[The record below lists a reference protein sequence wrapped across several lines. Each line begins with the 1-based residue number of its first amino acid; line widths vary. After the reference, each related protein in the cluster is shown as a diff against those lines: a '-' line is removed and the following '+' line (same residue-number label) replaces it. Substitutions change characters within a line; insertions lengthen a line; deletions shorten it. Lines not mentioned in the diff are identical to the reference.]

1 MYQKLKPLI
10 RKTSPFATTPKT
22 NMPATWVQPK
32 LVATIKYSELTEE
45 HIFRH
50 PVFIGLRV
58 DKAPQ
63 EVIIPKNEKVM
74 AKAKNTTEK
83 HLKST
88 VAKASK
94 KENTAK
100 EKDTTIKIGK
110 QEVKLTNQSK
120 LYWPDEGYTKGDL
133 IAYYDQMS
141 KFILPYLKDRPE
153 SLNRFPNGIKGPS
166 FYHKDAGDSAP
177 DWVNSVEVYSE
188 SNNKNIDYIVCNDK
202 ATLLYLANLGCIEM
216 NPWNSTVKKQ
226 EHPTYLIIDID
237 PGDKNT
243 FEQVIDVAMAT
254 KQILDE
260 CGVRSYC
267 KTSGS
272 SGLHV
277 FVPMGNKY
285 DYEHVKNFA
294 HLTAMKVTELL
305 PDFTTLER
313 NLKKEVIKN
322 ICRLPAKP
330 PGTNH
335 CQRLQ
340 CAT

>member
-1 MYQKLKPLI
+1 M
-10 RKTSPFATTPKT
+10 
-22 NMPATWVQPK
+22 
-32 LVATIKYSELTEE
+32 
-45 HIFRH
+45 
-50 PVFIGLRV
+50 
-58 DKAPQ
+58 
-63 EVIIPKNEKVM
+63 
-74 AKAKNTTEK
+74 
-83 HLKST
+83 
-88 VAKASK
+88 
-94 KENTAK
+94 
-100 EKDTTIKIGK
+100 GK
-110 QEVKLTNQSK
+110 QEVKLTNQNK
-120 LYWPDEGYTKGDL
+120 IYWPDEGYTKGDL
-133 IAYYDQMS
+133 ITYYDQMS

-153 SLNRFPNGIKGPS
+153 SLNRFPNGIKGPN

-177 DWVNSVEVYSE
+177 NWVTSVEVYSE

-226 EHPTYLIIDID
+226 EYPTYLIIDID

-243 FEQVIDVAMAT
+243 FEQVIEVALAT
-254 KQILDE
+254 KQVLDE

-285 DYEHVKNFA
+285 DYELVKNFA

-313 NLKKEVIKN
+313 NLKKEV
-322 ICRLPAKP
+322 PAKYTWTTCKTGVGKP
-330 PGTNH
+330 LPVPIVYGRKRGH
-335 CQRLQ
+335 RFHPFRLERSEKGLHPSQ
-340 CAT
+340 FDIYTVPKRVAATGDIFKPVLGRGADIMKCLKKMEG